1 MGISEDL
8 PKIGG
13 PRGLHNML
21 VIYFD
26 WDSDS
31 LDENADAVLAEA
43 EALAVKLG
51 EPRILVFGN
60 ADRSGPAS
68 YNVGL
73 AERRAKTVSE
83 ALAARGLASEVI
95 DRKGFGENRPV
106 VKTGDG
112 VRKRLNRRVEIVF
125 ETTRVSR
132 LQ

>member
-1 MGISEDL
+1 
-8 PKIGG
+8 
-13 PRGLHNML
+13 ML
-21 VIYFD
+21 VVYFD
-26 WDSDS
+26 WDSDA

-43 EALAVKLG
+43 EALAGKLG
-51 EPRILVFGN
+51 DTQILVIGN

-73 AERRAKTVSE
+73 AERRAKAVSD

-95 DRKGFGENRPV
+95 DRKGFGETRPV

-125 ETTRVSR
+125 VTTRLSKVE
-132 LQ
+132 